1 MQRAEH
7 TACFAVAVAGLQA
20 AEVGAPSC
28 VGKQPSRLPALQRNQ
43 SVCWLLMSSEQP
55 WFSGDDLI
63 HLQGPLV
70 FAGSAAL
77 AAAPGAVEH
86 PVFHRAADRAPV
98 TAAVGEH
105 VLAVFLAEGI
115 EAQAAHLLQVV
126 AENEAVGV
134 VVVGDDDVAGE
145 HLAHQWLPKN
155 CRNASC
161 TWAGLR
167 RPNSCMRISSW

>member
-1 MQRAEH
+1 
-7 TACFAVAVAGLQA
+7 
-20 AEVGAPSC
+20 
-28 VGKQPSRLPALQRNQ
+28 
-43 SVCWLLMSSEQP
+43 MSSEPP
-55 WFSGDDLI
+55 WFSGDDVI

-105 VLAVFLAEGI
+105 LLAVFLAEGI
-115 EAQAAHLLQVV
+115 KAQAAQLLQVV

-134 VVVGDDDVAGE
+134 VVVGGDDVSGE

-155 CRNASC
+155 CRNTSC
-161 TWAGLR
+161 TGAGLR
-167 RPNSCMRISSW
+167 RPNSCMGISSW